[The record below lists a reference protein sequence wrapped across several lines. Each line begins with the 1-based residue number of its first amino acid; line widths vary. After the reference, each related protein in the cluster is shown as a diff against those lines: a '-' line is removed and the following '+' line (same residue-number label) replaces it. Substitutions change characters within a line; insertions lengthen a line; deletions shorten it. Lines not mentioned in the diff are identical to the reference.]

1 MKFTAQRLHILLNTL
16 QVANIDEYRPL
27 NLVANLASLIS
38 TYYKGFVVIVEPYP
52 DGQLRHDPDPLLQ
65 FYCMDASLATQPV
78 FAKFRNVI
86 LTSGTI
92 SPMEIYPRI
101 LNFTPRIMKAFQIHL
116 PRNAIRPVI
125 LTKGADQLPVSSKFD
140 ERENTGVVRNYG
152 SLLIEL
158 SGIVPD
164 GMVCF
169 FTSYKYMEHVIVK
182 WNEMGILQKVLE
194 NKLIFI
200 ETKDN
205 LETVLAL
212 ENYKQACDNGRGA
225 VFFSIARG
233 KVSEGVDFAGHY
245 GRAVVVFGIP
255 F

>member
-1 MKFTAQRLHILLNTL
+1 M
-16 QVANIDEYRPL
+16 
-27 NLVANLASLIS
+27 
-38 TYYKGFVVIVEPYP
+38 
-52 DGQLRHDPDPLLQ
+52 
-65 FYCMDASLATQPV
+65 
-78 FAKFRNVI
+78 
-86 LTSGTI
+86 
-92 SPMEIYPRI
+92 
-101 LNFTPRIMKAFQIHL
+101 
-116 PRNAIRPVI
+116 
-125 LTKGADQLPVSSKFD
+125 TKGADQLAVSSKFE

-182 WNEMGILQKVLE
+182 WNEMGILQRVLE

-205 LETVLAL
+205 EETVLAL

-245 GRAVVVFGIP
+245 GRCVVVFGIP
-255 F
+255 FQNTLSRNLRARMQFLQENYKIRDADFLTFDAMRQTSQCVGRVLRSKYDYGLMIFADKRYKRKDYVEKLPHWIHNQLNVGFTDLSTDVTVQVATEFFKEMGQPFTMPTNMLYDAAKIEKMARE

>member
-1 MKFTAQRLHILLNTL
+1 MVN
-16 QVANIDEYRPL
+16 VDEFSSL
-27 NLVANLASLIS
+27 NLVANLATLIS
-38 TYYKGFVVIVEPYP
+38 TYYKGFVVIIEPFP
-52 DGQLRHDPDPLLQ
+52 EDQLLYDPLLQ
-65 FYCMDASLATQPV
+65 FYCLDASLATQPV
-78 FAKFRNVI
+78 FKKFRNVI

-101 LNFTPRIMKAFQIHL
+101 LNFTPRIIKAFQIHL
-116 PRNAIRPVI
+116 PRNAIQPII

-140 ERENTGVVRNYG
+140 ERENTGVIRNYG

>member
-1 MKFTAQRLHILLNTL
+1 
-16 QVANIDEYRPL
+16 
-27 NLVANLASLIS
+27 
-38 TYYKGFVVIVEPYP
+38 
-52 DGQLRHDPDPLLQ
+52 
-65 FYCMDASLATQPV
+65 
-78 FAKFRNVI
+78 
-86 LTSGTI
+86 
-92 SPMEIYPRI
+92 MEIYPRI
-101 LNFTPRIMKAFQIHL
+101 LDFVPKVSRAFQIHL
-116 PRNAIRPVI
+116 PRNAIQPVI
-125 LTKGADQLPVSSKFD
+125 MTKGADQLPVSTKFD

-169 FTSYKYMEHVIVK
+169 FTSYKYMEHVVVK

-212 ENYKQACDNGRGA
+212 ENYK
-225 VFFSIARG
+225 
-233 KVSEGVDFAGHY
+233 
-245 GRAVVVFGIP
+245 
-255 F
+255 

>member
-1 MKFTAQRLHILLNTL
+1 MT
-16 QVANIDEYRPL
+16 
-27 NLVANLASLIS
+27 NLATLIA

-52 DGQLRHDPDPLLQ
+52 EDHLLFDPLLQ
-65 FYCMDASLATQPV
+65 FYCMDASLATSPI

-92 SPMEIYPRI
+92 SPMEKYAKM
-101 LNFTPRIMKAFQIHL
+101 LNFEPRVMRDFEINLA
-116 PRNAIRPVI
+116 RNAIEPLI
-125 LTKGADQLPVSSKFD
+125 MTKGADQLAVSSKFE

-182 WNEMGILQKVLE
+182 WNEMGIL
-194 NKLIFI
+194 
-200 ETKDN
+200 
-205 LETVLAL
+205 
-212 ENYKQACDNGRGA
+212 
-225 VFFSIARG
+225 
-233 KVSEGVDFAGHY
+233 
-245 GRAVVVFGIP
+245 
-255 F
+255 